1 MCGISGEVSFDA
13 RPIDPHAIAAMRD
26 ALVHRGP
33 DAAGL
38 HVSPSATAGLGF
50 RRLKILDLS
59 DSANQPL
66 PNEDG
71 SVHVVFNGEIY
82 NFAPLRHELLQRG
95 HQFRSRTDSE
105 VIVHL
110 YEELGAS

>member
-1 MCGISGEVSFDA
+1 MCGICGEVRFDGGPVQA
-13 RPIDPHAIAAMRD
+13 AAIVATRE

-33 DAAGL
+33 DAAGVYL
-38 HVSPSATAGLGF
+38 SPDAMVGLGF

-71 SVHVVFNGEIY
+71 SVHVVFNSEICIK
-82 NFAPLRHELLQRG
+82 AACRTLPWPLSGCQC
-95 HQFRSRTDSE
+95 FRPRLS
-105 VIVHL
+105 
-110 YEELGAS
+110 Y